1 MGVGRLAMSEHV
13 YLIQFYYDAY
23 NQGLEERCKTVLV
36 YAASFEVACSK
47 IRPKF
52 QNARDF
58 RNLTIF

>member
-1 MGVGRLAMSEHV
+1 MSEYV

-36 YAASFEVACSK
+36 YAASFEVACLK
-47 IRPKF
+47 IRSKF